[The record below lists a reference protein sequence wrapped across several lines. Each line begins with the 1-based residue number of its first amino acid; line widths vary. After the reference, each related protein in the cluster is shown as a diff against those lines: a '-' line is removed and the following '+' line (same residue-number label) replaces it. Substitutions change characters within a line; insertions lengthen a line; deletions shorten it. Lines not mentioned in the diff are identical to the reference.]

1 MMQPNDLPLVCLPTH
16 LSDEAAA
23 QLIEFLHELTATL
36 ESHYYGQL
44 HRYYSARDHQQSDPP
59 PQSPPTDPPF

>member
-23 QLIEFLHELTATL
+23 QLLGLDPLLWTLHCAQL
-36 ESHYYGQL
+36 EGLVCRSL
-44 HRYYSARDHQQSDPP
+44 NPNLP
-59 PQSPPTDPPF
+59 